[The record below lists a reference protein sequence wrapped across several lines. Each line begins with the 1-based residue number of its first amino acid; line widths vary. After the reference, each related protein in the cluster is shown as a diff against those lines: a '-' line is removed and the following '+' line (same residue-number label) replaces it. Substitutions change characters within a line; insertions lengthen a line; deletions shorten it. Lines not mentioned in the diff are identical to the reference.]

1 MFSVLCARLLVAV
14 VFSAR
19 DEFKSAFSRGV
30 SVENRGF
37 PATCYACCPV
47 SFEWEIARDSP
58 IVNIVS

>member
-1 MFSVLCARLLVAV
+1 MFSVLCARLLVVV

-19 DEFKSAFSRGV
+19 DLFWSAFSRGV

-37 PATCYACCPV
+37 PVTFCACCFV
-47 SFEWEIARDSP
+47 SSEWEFARDSP